1 MNTNEAL
8 ITKFY
13 SAFQQR
19 DAAAMGACYHDEA
32 QFKDEAF
39 DLKSG
44 AEVRAMWTM
53 LCKNGKDL
61 EVTFKDVAANAQS
74 GSAYWEAT
82 YTFSQTQRCVHNI
95 IEARFEFKDGL
106 IYRHRDTFNFWR
118 WSRQALGISGLLLGW
133 SGFLRKKVREGAMG
147 NLRKFMKNA
156 TA

>member
-1 MNTNEAL
+1 MHPNEML
-8 ITKFY
+8 INKFY
-13 SAFQQR
+13 TAFQQR
-19 DAAAMGACYHDEA
+19 DAVTMGACYHDAA

-44 AEVRAMWTM
+44 AEVRAMWAM

-61 EVTFKDVAANAQS
+61 EVIFKDVSANEQN
-74 GSAYWEAT
+74 GSAHWEAT
-82 YTFSQTQRCVHNI
+82 YTFSQTKRRVHNN

-133 SGFLRKKVREGAMG
+133 SGFLRNKVRAGAMG
-147 NLRKFMKNA
+147 NLRKFMEN
-156 TA
+156 TTL